1 MREPSGRSFF
11 LAAAVV
17 AAFVSL
23 AAPLAVKAGV
33 GELGAYL
40 ASECMSCHQP
50 DGGDQGIPS
59 IVGWKESDFIA
70 ALRAFQSGVR
80 RNPVMR
86 SVATSLSDDD
96 IAALACFFAALRP
109 MENLR

>member
-1 MREPSGRSFF
+1 MRRAVGLSFF
-11 LAAAVV
+11 LVAAVIL
-17 AAFVSL
+17 L
-23 AAPLAVKAGV
+23 AAPFATRAGD

-40 ASECMSCHQP
+40 ASECTSCHQP
-50 DGGDQGIPS
+50 DGRDQGIPP

-70 ALRAFQSGVR
+70 ALWAFQSGVR

-86 SVATSLSDDD
+86 SVATSLSDDE

-109 MENLR
+109 RENLR